1 MNRPRR
7 LVISA
12 WLVAVAV
19 ACGTPPASQQ
29 PKAAAPAAS
38 AGPGQQTGLVPQV
51 PHLPEPT
58 GAKYDAKGRRDPFTI
73 IERIEGPGSMSVASA
88 KLTGIVRG
96 RQTLAL
102 VETQD
107 GIGYILKTGDTL
119 FDGRVVEIGS
129 DSVVFAVTAKPGS
142 TTSNRVVLRLVANR

>member
-1 MNRPRR
+1 MNRRVR
-7 LVISA
+7 LVSSVA
-12 WLVAVAV
+12 LVAAAV
-19 ACGTPPASQQ
+19 ACGTPPAPQQ
-29 PKAAAPAAS
+29 PKAVAPIA
-38 AGPGQQTGLVPQV
+38 PPVPQQQTGLVPQV
-51 PHLPEPT
+51 PALPEPT
-58 GAKYDAKGRRDPFTI
+58 GPNYEAKGRRDPFTV
-73 IERIEGPGSMSVASA
+73 IERVEGPGAMSVAAA

-107 GIGYILKTGDTL
+107 GIGYILKAGDTL

-142 TTSNRVVLRLVANR
+142 PTPNRVVLRLAAN

>member
-1 MNRPRR
+1 MNRRVR
-7 LVISA
+7 LVVSTA
-12 WLVAVAV
+12 LAAAVV
-19 ACGTPPASQQ
+19 ACGSPPAPQQ
-29 PKAAAPAAS
+29 PKATAPAPRPV
-38 AGPGQQTGLVPQV
+38 PGQTGLVPQL
-51 PHLPEPT
+51 PGLPEPT
-58 GAKYDAKGRRDPFTI
+58 GPKYEAKGRRDPFTI
-73 IERIEGPGSMSVASA
+73 IERVEGPGTMTVASA

-142 TTSNRVVLRLVANR
+142 TTSNRVVLRLAAK

>member
-1 MNRPRR
+1 MNRRVR
-7 LVISA
+7 VVI
-12 WLVAVAV
+12 LVALVAAAV
-19 ACGTPPASQQ
+19 ACGTPQAPQQ
-29 PKAAAPAAS
+29 PKAAAPPAPPA
-38 AGPGQQTGLVPQV
+38 PGQQTGLVPQV
-51 PHLPEPT
+51 PALPEPT
-58 GAKYDAKGRRDPFTI
+58 GPKYEAKGRRDPFTVV
-73 IERIEGPGSMSVASA
+73 ERVEGPGAMSVASA

-142 TTSNRVVLRLVANR
+142 TTSNRVVLRLAAN

>member
-1 MNRPRR
+1 MNRRAR
-7 LVISA
+7 LVVSA
-12 WLVAVAV
+12 ALAATLLA
-19 ACGTPPASQQ
+19 ACGTPSPPPQ
-29 PKAAAPAAS
+29 PKAAPAAAS
-38 AGPGQQTGLVPQV
+38 APGQQTGLVPQLPV
-51 PHLPEPT
+51 IPEPT
-58 GAKYDAKGRRDPFTI
+58 GPKYDAKGRRDPFTVV
-73 IERIEGPGSMSVASA
+73 ERPEGTGGLSVASA

-129 DSVVFAVTAKPGS
+129 DSIVFTVTVRPGS
-142 TTSNRVVLRLVANR
+142 TSNRVVLRLAAN